1 MFTSNRYI
9 CLRMVEGTGVAIY
22 KHDGP
27 RGPGDGIPAR
37 YDLFPH
43 PGGFGWG
50 YPGSGPQSLAWALA
64 AKLFPELPK
73 EELALRKDSVLQ
85 YLSSL
90 AEDDPHDVPV
100 DALLAHVASR
110 HP

>member
-1 MFTSNRYI
+1 MLTANRYI

-43 PGGFGWG
+43 PGGFAWG
-50 YPGSGPQSLAWALA
+50 YAGSGPQSLAWALA
-64 AKLFPELPK
+64 ARFFPELPK
-73 EELALRKDSVLQ
+73 DELALRKDSLLQ
-85 YLSSL
+85 FISSL
-90 AEDDPHDVPV
+90 SEDDSHDVPV
-100 DALLAHVASR
+100 DTLLAHVASR
-110 HP
+110 HR